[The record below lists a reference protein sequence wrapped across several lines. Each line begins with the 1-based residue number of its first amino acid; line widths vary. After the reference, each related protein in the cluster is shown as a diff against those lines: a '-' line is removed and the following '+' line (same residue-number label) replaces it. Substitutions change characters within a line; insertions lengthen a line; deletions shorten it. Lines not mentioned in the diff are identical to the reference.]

1 MAATQNLSK
10 FTAKEYLALEAVSE
24 VRHEF
29 SGGQILAMAGA
40 ELVHNQVAQNARA
53 ELTFALR
60 DRPCRILSSDQRVKV
75 EAIGEYFYPDVLVT
89 CLDPQLV
96 DPRPQSLVNL
106 QAIVEILSESTE
118 AYDRGAKWVAYR
130 MIATLTDY
138 VLVSSVR
145 RELEHYQRRPD
156 GTWTL
161 QTLVGDGTCTLAN
174 GVQLELPKLYRLV
187 PGLE

>member
-1 MAATQNLSK
+1 MTSL
-10 FTAKEYLALEAVSE
+10 
-24 VRHEF
+24 
-29 SGGQILAMAGA
+29 G
-40 ELVHNQVAQNARA
+40 
-53 ELTFALR
+53 
-60 DRPCRILSSDQRVKV
+60 
-75 EAIGEYFYPDVLVT
+75 
-89 CLDPQLV
+89 PQLV
-96 DPRPQSLVNL
+96 DPRPQSLVNP

-174 GVQLELPKLYRLV
+174 GVQLALPKLYRLV